1 MLKKIIPLV
10 VLAAVLTACG
20 GGATPSTNLTL
31 EMSDFAYD
39 QTSITIPADQPV
51 QITLV
56 NNGLVEHDFVI
67 EKIDADVVL
76 RQNGGTETHQM
87 HGQEQEFDIHA
98 SAQTGETTI
107 LEITVHEP
115 GVYEIFCSVEGHK
128 EAGMIA
134 ELIVAP
140 AAQ

>member
-1 MLKKIIPLV
+1 MSKKILPLV
-10 VLAAVLTACG
+10 VLAIVLTACG
-20 GGATPSTNLTL
+20 GGTAPSTNLTL
-31 EMSDFAYD
+31 ELSDFAYD

-76 RQNGGTETHQM
+76 RQNGGTAAHQM
-87 HGQEQEFDIHA
+87 HGQEEEFDVHA

-107 LEITVHEP
+107 LEITVHEA
-115 GVYEIFCSVEGHK
+115 GTYEIFCSVEGHK

>member
-1 MLKKIIPLV
+1 
-10 VLAAVLTACG
+10 
-20 GGATPSTNLTL
+20 
-31 EMSDFAYD
+31 MSDFAYD

-76 RQNGGTETHQM
+76 QRDSATGGHQN
-87 HGQEQEFDIHA
+87 HGQEEEFDVHA
-98 SAQTGETTI
+98 SAPTGETTI
-107 LEITVHEP
+107 IEITVHEP

-128 EAGMIA
+128 EAGMIS
-134 ELIVAP
+134 ELIVVP